1 MVYPVGAVQFLKSQD
16 FQGNVLTPFA
26 SGAYVSWMCYP
37 QIRVSIDG
45 RYEVAYRDDV
55 LPKHDL
61 FYSAKPSWESV
72 LSEFKADAILIQV
85 SSPAYPLLG
94 TPGTRTETWKR
105 IYQDQT
111 FAIFARAPVDET
123 LVSNFVNLQSDN
135 NP

>member
-16 FQGNVLTPFA
+16 FHGNVLTPFA

-94 TPGTRTETWKR
+94 TPGTKTETWKR
-105 IYQDQT
+105 IYEDQT
-111 FAIFARAPVDET
+111 FALFARSPVDE
-123 LVSNFVNLQSDN
+123 VRVGNFVHLQTDDN
-135 NP
+135 P